1 MSDSSTRSE
10 LRVEIFCAVG
20 NQGKS
25 PMSSVDKT
33 WNMLIVRLA
42 REAEELTVSVLFDLG
57 ATGTVTLDETPDTL
71 EIGVY
76 FHADVSSATILSE
89 IRARLEKAG
98 LLDSLQSTEFKEVQD
113 QDWLRKWKEG
123 FEALEV
129 GDKLLIAPSWKIDAL
144 ICDQHDRGRAILQI
158 DPGMAFGT
166 GTHETTRL
174 CLEAIER
181 HWKGGSLLDVGT
193 GTGILAMAAAVLVPE
208 SKIVAIDVDPVAVEI
223 ARQNL
228 VLNRLTSVTVAEG
241 QACQYAS
248 GEFDLV
254 VANLTANVITDI
266 IGSLAGAVRPAG
278 CLILSGI
285 LTGQSAD
292 VAAALEQRGFLSLET
307 TVAGEWVCLVARP
320 PSPR

>member
-1 MSDSSTRSE
+1 
-10 LRVEIFCAVG
+10 
-20 NQGKS
+20 
-25 PMSSVDKT
+25 
-33 WNMLIVRLA
+33 MLIVRLA
-42 REAEELTVSVLFDLG
+42 REAEDLTVSVLFDLG
-57 ATGTVTLDETPDTL
+57 ATGTVTLEETPDTL

-89 IRARLEKAG
+89 LRARLEKAG

-144 ICDQHDRGRAILQI
+144 LAEEATPGTLEGSNRPRSVRGRSIIQI

-228 VLNRLTSVTVAEG
+228 VLNRLTSVRVAEG
-241 QACQYAS
+241 QPFQYAS

-292 VAAALEQRGFLSLET
+292 VAAALEQTGFLSLET
-307 TVAGEWVCLVARP
+307 IVAGEWVCLVARP
-320 PSPR
+320 PSTR

>member
-1 MSDSSTRSE
+1 
-10 LRVEIFCAVG
+10 
-20 NQGKS
+20 
-25 PMSSVDKT
+25 MSSVDKT

-42 REAEELTVSVLFDLG
+42 REAEDLTVSVLFDLG

-89 IRARLEKAG
+89 LRAQLEKAG

-144 ICDQHDRGRAILQI
+144 ICDQHHRGRAIIQI

-208 SKIVAIDVDPVAVEI
+208 SKIVAIDVLTLI
-223 ARQNL
+223 
-228 VLNRLTSVTVAEG
+228 RLPSRLPG
-241 QACQYAS
+241 
-248 GEFDLV
+248 
-254 VANLTANVITDI
+254 
-266 IGSLAGAVRPAG
+266 R
-278 CLILSGI
+278 ILS
-285 LTGQSAD
+285 
-292 VAAALEQRGFLSLET
+292 
-307 TVAGEWVCLVARP
+307 
-320 PSPR
+320 